1 LEQAYTLEKAELEE
15 LTRGAGVR
23 KLPRQALVVSEGDR
37 TDSLYVILTGKVK
50 VFLAEEGRQLTLRH
64 LGPGDYFGEM
74 VLDEGPR
81 SASVITMEPSEFAVV
96 TREQFQKFIAAH
108 PEFTLRLI
116 KKLIHLTRALTNNVR
131 SLALL
136 DVYGRVARL
145 LLELAENQEGKRV
158 IPEKLT
164 QREIANRV
172 GASREMIGLILRD
185 LSVGGYITVEG
196 KQITINREPPKHW
209 SRADNAPQS
218 VPRNNRSVAGCCE
231 GAAAVVAYWIP

>member
-1 LEQAYTLEKAELEE
+1 LDNNVFSLASDEVEE
-15 LTRGAGVR
+15 LTRKAQVR

-37 TDSLYVILTGKVK
+37 TDSLYIILSGKVK
-50 VFLAEEGRQLTLRH
+50 VFLADEGRQLTLRT

-81 SASVITMEPSEFAVV
+81 SASVITLEPATFAVV
-96 TREQFQKFIAAH
+96 SRDAFEAFIAAR

-145 LLELAENQEGKRV
+145 LLELAVERDGKRV

-185 LSVGGYITVEG
+185 LSVGGYITVSG
-196 KQITINREPPKHW
+196 KEITINREPPKHW
-209 SRADNAPQS
+209 
-218 VPRNNRSVAGCCE
+218 
-231 GAAAVVAYWIP
+231 

>member
-1 LEQAYTLEKAELEE
+1 MENVFTLTSQELDE
-15 LTRGAGVR
+15 LTRKAQVR

-50 VFLAEEGRQLTLRH
+50 VFLSEEGRQVTLRT

-74 VLDEGPR
+74 VLDQGPR
-81 SASVITMEPSEFAVV
+81 SASVMTLEPTTLAMVSHEAFEA
-96 TREQFQKFIAAH
+96 FIGAH
-108 PEFTLRLI
+108 PDFTIRLI
-116 KKLIHLTRALTNNVR
+116 KKLIHFTRALTNNVR
-131 SLALL
+131 NLALL

-145 LLELAENQEGKRV
+145 LLELAVERDGVRV

-185 LSVGGYITVEG
+185 LSVGGYISVSGRE
-196 KQITINREPPKHW
+196 ITINREPPKRW
-209 SRADNAPQS
+209 
-218 VPRNNRSVAGCCE
+218 
-231 GAAAVVAYWIP
+231 

>member
-1 LEQAYTLEKAELEE
+1 VEQNVFGLEPQELDE
-15 LTRGAGVR
+15 LTRQAAVR

-37 TDSLYVILTGKVK
+37 TDSLYIILSGKVK
-50 VFLAEEGRQLTLRH
+50 VFLSEEGRQVTLRT

-74 VLDEGPR
+74 VLDQGPR
-81 SASVITMEPSEFAVV
+81 SASVMTVEPATLATVSRDTFEA
-96 TREQFQKFIAAH
+96 FIAAH
-108 PEFTLRLI
+108 PDFTVRLI
-116 KKLIHLTRALTNNVR
+116 KKLIHFTRALTNNVR

-145 LLELAENQEGKRV
+145 LLELAETRDGKRV

-185 LSVGGYITVEG
+185 LSIGGYISVEG
-196 KQITINREPPKHW
+196 RQITINKEPPKRW
-209 SRADNAPQS
+209 
-218 VPRNNRSVAGCCE
+218 
-231 GAAAVVAYWIP
+231 

>member
-1 LEQAYTLEKAELEE
+1 MDNSVFSLAPQELEE
-15 LTRGAGVR
+15 LRRKATVR
-23 KLPRQALVVSEGDR
+23 NLPRQALVVSEGDR
-37 TDSLYVILTGKVK
+37 TDTLYIILSGKVK
-50 VFLAEEGRQLTLRH
+50 VFLAEEGRQVTLRT

-81 SASVITMEPSEFAVV
+81 SASVMTLEPSQLAMVS
-96 TREQFQKFIAAH
+96 RESFEGFIQAH

-116 KKLIHLTRALTNNVR
+116 KKLIHFTRGLTNSVR

-145 LLELAENQEGKRV
+145 LLELAVEKDGKRV

-164 QREIANRV
+164 QREIASRV

-185 LSVGGYITVEG
+185 LSIGGYISVAGRE
-196 KQITINREPPKHW
+196 ITINREPPKHW
-209 SRADNAPQS
+209 
-218 VPRNNRSVAGCCE
+218 
-231 GAAAVVAYWIP
+231 

>member
-1 LEQAYTLEKAELEE
+1 LEQAFGLESAELQE
-15 LTRGAGVR
+15 LTRGAAVR

-37 TDSLYVILTGKVK
+37 TDSLYVILSGKVK

-81 SASVITMEPSEFAVV
+81 SASVITLEPSEFAVV
-96 TREQFQKFIAAH
+96 SREQFQRFIAAH

-116 KKLIHLTRALTNNVR
+116 KKLIGLTRALTNNVR

-145 LLELAENQEGKRV
+145 LLELAETQDGKRV

-185 LSVGGYITVEG
+185 LTIGGYISVSG

-209 SRADNAPQS
+209 
-218 VPRNNRSVAGCCE
+218 
-231 GAAAVVAYWIP
+231 

>member
-1 LEQAYTLEKAELEE
+1 LEQAFGLEPAELEE
-15 LTRGAGVR
+15 LTRGAAVR

-37 TDSLYVILTGKVK
+37 TDSLYVILSGKVK
-50 VFLAEEGRQLTLRH
+50 VFLAEEARQLTLRH

-81 SASVITMEPSEFAVV
+81 SASVMTMEPCEFAVV
-96 TREQFQKFIAAH
+96 SREQFQKFIAAH

-145 LLELAENQEGKRV
+145 LLELAEDQDGKRV

-185 LSVGGYITVEG
+185 LSVGGYISVEG

-209 SRADNAPQS
+209 
-218 VPRNNRSVAGCCE
+218 
-231 GAAAVVAYWIP
+231 

>member
-1 LEQAYTLEKAELEE
+1 LENNAFSLAPDEVEE
-15 LTRGAGVR
+15 LRRSAQVR

-37 TDSLYVILTGKVK
+37 TDSLYIILTGKVK
-50 VFLAEEGRQLTLRH
+50 VFLSDEARSLTLRT

-74 VLDEGPR
+74 VLDAGPR
-81 SASVITMEPSEFAVV
+81 SASVMTLEPSTFAVV
-96 TREQFQKFIAAH
+96 SREAFEKFIAAR
-108 PEFTLRLI
+108 PEFTIRLI

-131 SLALL
+131 NLALL

-145 LLELAENQEGKRV
+145 LLELAVERDGKRV

-185 LSVGGYITVEG
+185 LSIGGYITVSG
-196 KQITINREPPKHW
+196 KEITINREPPKHW
-209 SRADNAPQS
+209 
-218 VPRNNRSVAGCCE
+218 
-231 GAAAVVAYWIP
+231 

>member
-1 LEQAYTLEKAELEE
+1 MDSSVFSLAPQELEE
-15 LTRGAGVR
+15 LRRKATVR
-23 KLPRQALVVSEGDR
+23 NLPRQTLVVSEGDR
-37 TDSLYVILTGKVK
+37 TDSLYIILSGKVK
-50 VFLAEEGRQLTLRH
+50 VFLAEEGRQVTLRT

-81 SASVITMEPSEFAVV
+81 SASVMTLEPSVLAMVS
-96 TREQFQKFIAAH
+96 RENFEGFIQAH

-116 KKLIHLTRALTNNVR
+116 KKLIHFTRGLTNSVR

-145 LLELAENQEGKRV
+145 LLELAVEKDGKRV

-164 QREIANRV
+164 QREIASRV

-185 LSVGGYITVEG
+185 LSVGGYISVAGRE
-196 KQITINREPPKHW
+196 ITINREPPKHW
-209 SRADNAPQS
+209 
-218 VPRNNRSVAGCCE
+218 
-231 GAAAVVAYWIP
+231 

>member
-1 LEQAYTLEKAELEE
+1 MEQAYTLERAELEE
-15 LTRGAGVR
+15 LTRGAAVR

-37 TDSLYVILTGKVK
+37 TDSLYVILSGKVK

-81 SASVITMEPSEFAVV
+81 SASVMTLEPCEFAVV
-96 TREQFQKFIAAH
+96 SREQFQKFIAAH

-116 KKLIHLTRALTNNVR
+116 KKLIGLSRALTNNVR

-145 LLELAENQEGKRV
+145 LLELAESQDGKRV

-185 LSVGGYITVEG
+185 LSVGGYISVEG
-196 KQITINREPPKHW
+196 QQITINREPPKHW
-209 SRADNAPQS
+209 
-218 VPRNNRSVAGCCE
+218 
-231 GAAAVVAYWIP
+231 

>member
-1 LEQAYTLEKAELEE
+1 MDSNVVGLAAEEIEE
-15 LTRGAGVR
+15 LTRKAVVR

-37 TDSLYVILTGKVK
+37 TDSLYIILSGKVK
-50 VFLAEEGRQLTLRH
+50 VFLASDEGGEGAGRQLTLRT

-81 SASVITMEPSEFAVV
+81 SASVMTLEPSSFAVV
-96 TREQFQKFIAAH
+96 SRDAFTAFIAAH
-108 PEFTLRLI
+108 PQFTLRLI
-116 KKLIHLTRALTNNVR
+116 KKLIGLTRALTNNVR

-145 LLELAENQEGKRV
+145 LLELAVEKDGARV

-164 QREIANRV
+164 QREIASRV

-185 LSVGGYITVEG
+185 LTVGGYITVSGRE
-196 KQITINREPPKHW
+196 ITINKEPPKHW
-209 SRADNAPQS
+209 
-218 VPRNNRSVAGCCE
+218 
-231 GAAAVVAYWIP
+231 

>member
-1 LEQAYTLEKAELEE
+1 MDNVFSLASDEVEE
-15 LTRGAGVR
+15 LTRKAQVR

-37 TDSLYVILTGKVK
+37 TDSLYIILSGKVK
-50 VFLAEEGRQLTLRH
+50 VFLADETRQLTLRT

-81 SASVITMEPSEFAVV
+81 SASVVTLEPSTFAVV
-96 TREQFQKFIAAH
+96 SREAFEAFISSR
-108 PEFTLRLI
+108 PDFTIRLI
-116 KKLIHLTRALTNNVR
+116 KKLIHLTRALTSNVR

-145 LLELAENQEGKRV
+145 LLELAVERDGKRV

-185 LSVGGYITVEG
+185 LSVGGYISVSG
-196 KQITINREPPKHW
+196 KEITINREPPKHW
-209 SRADNAPQS
+209 
-218 VPRNNRSVAGCCE
+218 
-231 GAAAVVAYWIP
+231 

>member
-1 LEQAYTLEKAELEE
+1 MDNNVFSLAPEELEE
-15 LTRGAGVR
+15 LKRKAQLR

-37 TDSLYVILTGKVK
+37 TDSLYIILSGKVK
-50 VFLAEEGRQLTLRH
+50 VFLAQDEDSTASRQLTLRT

-81 SASVITMEPSEFAVV
+81 SASVITVEPSTFAVV
-96 TREQFQKFIAAH
+96 TREAFEAFISSR
-108 PEFTLRLI
+108 PEFTLRLV

-145 LLELAENQEGKRV
+145 LLDLAVERDGKRV

-164 QREIANRV
+164 QREIASRV

-185 LSVGGYITVEG
+185 LSIGGYISVSG
-196 KQITINREPPKHW
+196 KEITINREPPKHW
-209 SRADNAPQS
+209 
-218 VPRNNRSVAGCCE
+218 
-231 GAAAVVAYWIP
+231 